1 MDKEKEI
8 IDKFEDEFNKMLEE
22 QIQTLLKKYPSLKL
36 QEFELREKM
45 KEELKKQFLLMKE
58 NPNFDSLEPDEKT
71 LNEIIS
77 KVPLIYNE
85 TVLIYKFIYDYIEEK
100 SIQYNYYQ
108 ELKEF
113 YKTINDMKYNKE
125 LTLGSL
131 FEGSN
136 KINEVMLNA
145 TNSKDETNIFQ
156 ELIWA
161 LDEYTQDNQ
170 LTDAT
175 NFILKIANDYPSILK
190 MKIHKFL
197 KTNAE
202 KPKQILK
209 KKLIR

>member
-1 MDKEKEI
+1 MNKNEGKLIDEKIEN
-8 IDKFEDEFNKMLEE
+8 EFNKILEE
-22 QIQTLLKKYPSLKL
+22 QILNLLEKYPSLKL

-58 NPNFDSLEPDEKT
+58 NPNFDSLEPDDKT

-113 YKTINDMKYNKE
+113 YKTVNDMKYNEE

-131 FEGSN
+131 FVGSN

-161 LDEYTQDNQ
+161 LDKYTQDNQ

-175 NFILKIANDYPSILK
+175 NFILKISNDYPSILK

-197 KTNAE
+197 KTN
-202 KPKQILK
+202 
-209 KKLIR
+209 

>member
-1 MDKEKEI
+1 MNKNEGKLIDEKIEN
-8 IDKFEDEFNKMLEE
+8 EFNKILEE
-22 QIQTLLKKYPSLKL
+22 QILNLLEKYPSLKL

-85 TVLIYKFIYDYIEEK
+85 TILIYKFIYNYIEEK
-100 SIQYNYYQ
+100 NIQYNYYQ

-113 YKTINDMKYNKE
+113 YKTINDMKYNEE
-125 LTLGSL
+125 LILENL
-131 FEGSN
+131 FIGSN

-145 TNSKDETNIFQ
+145 SNSKDETNIFQ
-156 ELIWA
+156 KLIWA
-161 LDEYTQDNQ
+161 LDKYTQDNQ

-175 NFILKIANDYPSILK
+175 NFILKISNDYPSILK
-190 MKIHKFL
+190 MKIYKYL
-197 KTNAE
+197 KTN
-202 KPKQILK
+202 
-209 KKLIR
+209 